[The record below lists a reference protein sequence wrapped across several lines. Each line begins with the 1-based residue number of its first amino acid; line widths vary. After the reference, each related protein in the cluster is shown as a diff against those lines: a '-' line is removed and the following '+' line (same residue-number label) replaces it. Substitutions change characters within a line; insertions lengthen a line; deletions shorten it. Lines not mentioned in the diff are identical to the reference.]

1 MMSFN
6 ILKME
11 VRGFEPLSKHSD
23 YITFTTIV
31 YSQIRAL
38 MVNKQTNQIASLIN
52 LFSLLQTEAQN
63 VTYYNRTRNQRI
75 GDAGRILA
83 SCYQAAKAK
92 VFVSCLSV
100 IFKLVTLLRSRNLRA
115 VVIHRA
121 MPVESN
127 NTPAFVLFIITY
139 KRRSFQI
146 IVFSHLSTLY
156 HL

>member
-1 MMSFN
+1 
-6 ILKME
+6 
-11 VRGFEPLSKHSD
+11 
-23 YITFTTIV
+23 
-31 YSQIRAL
+31 

-75 GDAGRILA
+75 GDARRILA
-83 SCYQAAKAK
+83 HCFYAAKAK

-127 NTPAFVLFIITY
+127 NTPVNVFFIVPRILHECQKIRVSIIQLDAFEYFIIN
-139 KRRSFQI
+139 KCF
-146 IVFSHLSTLY
+146 HLSVNTYML
-156 HL
+156 

>member
-1 MMSFN
+1 MLSKA
-6 ILKME
+6 IME
-11 VRGFEPLSKHSD
+11 VRGFEPLSKHSGC
-23 YITFTTIV
+23 ITFTTIV
-31 YSQIRAL
+31 YSRICAL
-38 MVNKQTNQIASLIN
+38 MVNKQTTQIASLIN

-121 MPVESN
+121 IPVESN
-127 NTPAFVLFIITY
+127 NTPVNVLFIIS
-139 KRRSFQI
+139 RI
-146 IVFSHLSTLY
+146 IQECQKI
-156 HL
+156 

>member
-1 MMSFN
+1 MMSFD
-6 ILKME
+6 ILNME

-23 YITFTTIV
+23 YTTFTTIV
-31 YSQIRAL
+31 HSRIRAL

-75 GDAGRILA
+75 GDARRILA
-83 SCYQAAKAK
+83 HCFYAAKAK

-100 IFKLVTLLRSRNLRA
+100 NFKLVTLLRSRNLRA
-115 VVIHRA
+115 VVVHRA

-127 NTPAFVLFIITY
+127 NTPVNVPFIITY

-156 HL
+156 DL